1 MHKTRKFHQNQQGV
15 FSDHNALQDYARE
28 TIDYLTQDGITAE
41 PRYAGFAVVKTA
53 TTKVTVEPGRLYVE
67 GRMYTM
73 ETPLEIDFFSQL
85 PLATEKIVAIVA
97 SGSEVEEDVE
107 PRKFLIDATTRATQV
122 QTVPMT
128 VHRAVNVSTVAGT
141 EAASPVRPT
150 ISSGYVVLAW
160 VRLDTA
166 GIVSIEQH
174 EEARLTSVQRNDYR
188 LRDIETWQGAVGT
201 RLDTL
206 ATDLS
211 GLAQGLQGRADMN
224 AVDQL
229 AADVARL
236 KELAELEDGYSAYGA
251 DRFLDDSQSD
261 TTNANYLARIE
272 EGVRFSDE
280 AADELALQLFNPIDP
295 NVDVTGGLLL
305 PMHTHR
311 RRLTVDGF
319 EAELPVSQYAFQTVN
334 WQLKTMSRRRIR
346 YGQTITVCTN
356 SRWWRS
362 GQFDPV
368 ANVLRRD
375 GEDWEILAGDP
386 HHNHRWVR
394 LRKFWEDGYDVP
406 YWDRIVTNHSV
417 SGAVAAQT
425 FLNSQVGWMTRLHL
439 YFSQVGQSGDV
450 TILLTETRNGKPD
463 VGKVIAQAT
472 LAQADMVQGW
482 NEIPFQPA
490 LLLPGERY
498 AIVLI
503 TGGNHYVGLAS
514 GTRYAQ
520 GTLFYSTDGA
530 FYQGDLTRDLMFA
543 IDCAEFEANR
553 IEVEMDALSLSGGI
567 AAIDLLADMAV
578 PEGTSLSFEIQPG
591 GSGAWIPIEEVK
603 EGNSA
608 LAGLP
613 ALCKF
618 RAVFTGTP
626 DAHAAIRLDT
636 SRMRISRP
644 RTTFRHIST
653 DVTLPA
659 ATQTLK
665 ITVLLENYYETNHDL
680 SCTIDDVTNGASA
693 IAPAT
698 ITDEDLGVDPLGDD
712 ANHRRIRR
720 TFQWTAAE
728 LPTPASQFKINLDG
742 AATSALDVFHVSERV
757 HLAF

>member
-15 FSDHNALQDYARE
+15 FSDHNALQGYARE

-128 VHRAVNVSTVAGT
+128 VHRAVNVTTVAGT

-166 GIVSIEQH
+166 GIVSIEPH

-188 LRDIETWQGAVGT
+188 LKDIETWQGAVGT

-251 DRFLDDSQSD
+251 DRFLDDGQSD
-261 TTNANYLARIE
+261 TTNANYLAKIE

-295 NVDVTGGLLL
+295 NVEVTNGLLL
-305 PMHTHR
+305 PKHTHR

-319 EAELPVSQYAFQTVN
+319 EAELPVSQYSFQTVN

-346 YGQTITVCTN
+346 YGQSIIPGTN
-356 SRWWRS
+356 ARWYLAGWY
-362 GQFDPV
+362 DPV
-368 ANVLRRD
+368 VLVLETNQGGD
-375 GEDWEILAGDP
+375 GNMFTME
-386 HHNHRWVR
+386 R
-394 LRKFWEDGYDVP
+394 LRYYWYDAYKVP
-406 YWDRIVTNHSV
+406 YWDRVVTNHSV
-417 SGAVAAQT
+417 SGAVVAQT

-439 YFSQVGQSGDV
+439 YFSQVASSGDV

-482 NEIPFQPA
+482 NEIPFQPT

-498 AIVLI
+498 ALVLI

-644 RTTFRHIST
+644 RSTFKHIST
-653 DVTLPA
+653 DVNLPA
-659 ATQTLK
+659 GTQTLK

-680 SCTIDDVTNGASA
+680 SCTIDDLTNGASA

-712 ANHRRIRR
+712 ANHHRIRR
-720 TFQWTAAE
+720 TFQWTATE
-728 LPTPASQFKINLDG
+728 LPTPTSQFKINLDG
-742 AATSALDVFHVSERV
+742 QTTSVLDVFHVSERV